1 MPKSKTRAR
10 TALGAAT
17 VRARPTPP
25 PSLAAALH
33 VLYEASTELV
43 REAELHIQRDVRAGE
58 DPSKSIEVH
67 HYLRTGSLGLL
78 VALSKATGMPD
89 PREVLLSQMETTSL

>member
-1 MPKSKTRAR
+1 VPKSKTRPRAVAR
-10 TALGAAT
+10 PTASR
-17 VRARPTPP
+17 VHPTPP

-58 DPSKSIEVH
+58 DPARSIEVH

-78 VALSKATGMPD
+78 IGLSKLTDMPD
-89 PREVLLSQMETTSL
+89 PREYLTSTPTT

>member
-1 MPKSKTRAR
+1 MPKSKTRK
-10 TALGAAT
+10 TAT
-17 VRARPTPP
+17 RPTAQRVRPTAP

-58 DPSKSIEVH
+58 DPAQSIEVH

-78 VALSKATGMPD
+78 VGLSKLTGMPD
-89 PREVLLSQMETTSL
+89 PRDYFTSTPTA

>member
-1 MPKSKTRAR
+1 MPKSKTRTRAVTAPKAAR
-10 TALGAAT
+10 
-17 VRARPTPP
+17 VRPTPP

-58 DPSKSIEVH
+58 DPARSIEVH

-78 VALSKATGMPD
+78 IGLSKLTELPD
-89 PREVLLSQMETTSL
+89 PREYLSST